1 MVFIFLAY
9 FTLYNGLQFHG
20 CFIPMYDKI
29 HYKLKKKMVQ
39 ITYSLS
45 RKRDTNVENRLVDT
59 GEGEGGKN

>member
-1 MVFIFLAY
+1 
-9 FTLYNGLQFHG
+9 
-20 CFIPMYDKI
+20 
-29 HYKLKKKMVQ
+29 MVQ